1 MPFKTLARMLIGIGC
16 ISWLTSCGLLA
27 PKPEPCNC
35 SRAETELRALAVQ
48 LGEARMNEGAL
59 RQDLKACNEKR

>member
-1 MPFKTLARMLIGIGC
+1 MRFKTLARMLIGIGC
-16 ISWLTSCGLLA
+16 ISLQMSCGLLA

-59 RQDLKACNEKR
+59 RQDLKACEQKK